1 MSIPHHSTH
10 TLALTRLLGQGVSN
24 KDVAEE
30 LGLTPS
36 AVTQL
41 ASKPEVAQK
50 IEEAQATQLAA
61 STAIDAK
68 YDRIEDKL
76 LDQLEKTIPLLLR
89 PMEISKVLQ
98 TVNGAKR
105 RGVGHKSN
113 EQGPARILNLNIPV
127 ALQTKFV
134 VNSNNQVV
142 EAGEQTLV
150 TMPSSNIAKMAEVH
164 NVQLIANTS
173 AEDEFG
179 LS

>member
-10 TLALTRLLGQGVSN
+10 TLALTRLLGKGASN

-30 LGLTPS
+30 LSLTPG

-41 ASKPEVAQK
+41 ASKPEVAQE
-50 IEEAQATQLAA
+50 IEALQASSLAA

-76 LDQLEKTIPLLLR
+76 LDQLEKTIPLLMR

-105 RGVGHKSN
+105 RGAGHKVN
-113 EQGPARILNLNIPV
+113 EEGPARILNLNIPV

-134 VNSNNQVV
+134 LNSANQVV
-142 EAGEQTLV
+142 EAGAQTLV

-164 NVQLIANTS
+164 NVITHQPQS